1 MKVLWTSTQ
10 DEMEE
15 LYDRLDGSPISHI
28 ESQGGC
34 DARWQRDSKR
44 LARTVYAT
52 EKSAEMPR
60 HHYDQHREGFNR

>member
-1 MKVLWTSTQ
+1 
-10 DEMEE
+10 MEE

-60 HHYDQHREGFNR
+60 QPHNQHPERFDR